1 MLQPAASL
9 PAAGPPAAKSHV
21 RLWAH
26 EVLRVFYDR
35 LVDDVDR
42 TWLLTHMKEM
52 VKKHF
57 GFGFEDLFGHLRQG
71 EGGEIGAQEMRR

>member
-9 PAAGPPAAKSHV
+9 PSAGPPAAKSHV
-21 RLWAH
+21 RLWTH

-35 LVDDVDR
+35 LVDDSDR
-42 TWLLTHMKEM
+42 NWLLAHMKEM

-57 GFGFEDLFGHLRQG
+57 GFGFEDLFGHLKQG
-71 EGGEIGAQEMRR
+71 EGAEIGANEMRR

>member
-9 PAAGPPAAKSHV
+9 PATGPAAAKSHV
-21 RLWAH
+21 RLWTH

-42 TWLLTHMKEM
+42 IWLLKQMKEM

-57 GFGFEDLFGHLRQG
+57 GFGFEDLFGHLKQG
-71 EGGEIGAQEMRR
+71 EGEIGANEMRR